1 MSNQNQPLVYF
12 FAKSNFGDTQPD
24 FIKIGYTTD
33 LLGRQANLQTGSESR
48 IWEIGVIPFETEDE
62 ARGEERRLHEW
73 FGGFRAY
80 GEWFYSTPRIIKHIR
95 NYAVQHTELLTED
108 VSPEIEDSLEVS
120 FGEQLAERR
129 NAANMTQEELS
140 ARVGCTRG
148 YISFLEN
155 NRGTPGQSIYTKL
168 VELFGEFSESIT
180 EARQIELFGEF
191 LEPTAETKSNNLLAV
206 KMADGCWVSE
216 DTAIDTFIEVINEV
230 IKALGIEEVKKLNMF
245 VNGIPLIGD
254 CDYPDKAQRTVEIE
268 GKTYYIVSGTNTVKK
283 KRILDDLAAQL
294 KYDMTVFANPRA

>member
-1 MSNQNQPLVYF
+1 MPNHNQPLVYF

-33 LLGRQANLQTGSESR
+33 LSGRQTNLQTGSESR

-73 FGGFRAY
+73 FGGFQAY
-80 GEWFYSTPRIIKHIR
+80 GEWFYATPRIIKYIQ

-108 VSPEIEDSLEVS
+108 MPTEMEDSSEIP

-129 NAANMTQEELS
+129 NTTNMTQEEL
-140 ARVGCTRG
+140 ATRVGCTRG

-180 EARQIELFGEF
+180 EVGQIELFSEF
-191 LEPTAETKSNNLLAV
+191 LDPTTETKFNNLLAV
-206 KMADGCWVSE
+206 EMADGRWISE
-216 DTAIDTFIEVINEV
+216 DTAIDTFIEVIKEV
-230 IKALGIEEVKKLNMF
+230 I
-245 VNGIPLIGD
+245 
-254 CDYPDKAQRTVEIE
+254 E
-268 GKTYYIVSGTNTVKK
+268 GVS
-283 KRILDDLAAQL
+283 
-294 KYDMTVFANPRA
+294 

>member
-12 FAKSNFGDTQPD
+12 FAKSNFGDDQPD
-24 FIKIGYTTD
+24 FIKIGYTGTN
-33 LLGRQANLQTGSESR
+33 LSLRQAALQTGNEAP

-62 ARGEERRLHEW
+62 AHREEERIHFF
-73 FGGFRAY
+73 FGAFRAH
-80 GEWFYSTPRIIKHIR
+80 GEWFYATPRIIQYIQ

-108 VSPEIEDSLEVS
+108 MPTEMENSSEIL

-129 NAANMTQEELS
+129 NTTNMTQEEL
-140 ARVGCTRG
+140 ATRVGCTRG

-206 KMADGCWVSE
+206 KMADGCWISE
-216 DTAIDTFIEVINEV
+216 DTAIDTFIEVI
-230 IKALGIEEVKKLNMF
+230 KALGIEVVKKLNVF
-245 VNGIPLIGD
+245 VNGIPLIAERN
-254 CDYPDKAQRTVEIE
+254 YSDKAQRDVEIE
-268 GKTYYIVSGTNTVKK
+268 GRTYYIVSGTNTVKK
-283 KRILDDLAAQL
+283 KRILDDIAAQL
-294 KYDMTVFANPRA
+294 KCDMTVFANPRA

>member
-1 MSNQNQPLVYF
+1 MPNQNQPLVYF
-12 FAKSNFGDTQPD
+12 LAKSNFGDTQPD

-33 LLGRQANLQTGSESR
+33 LSGRQANLQTGSESR

-80 GEWFYSTPRIIKHIR
+80 GEWFYATPRIIKYIR
-95 NYAVQHTELLTED
+95 NYAVQYTELLTAD
-108 VSPEIEDSLEVS
+108 MRSEIEDSSEVS
-120 FGEQLAERR
+120 FGEQLRERR
-129 NAANMTQEELS
+129 NGTNITQEKL
-140 ARVGCTRG
+140 ATRVGCTRG

-191 LEPTAETKSNNLLAV
+191 LDPTTETKFNNLLAV
-206 KMADGCWVSE
+206 EMADGRWISE
-216 DTAIDTFIEVINEV
+216 DTAIDTFIEVIKE
-230 IKALGIEEVKKLNMF
+230 LGMEGVKNLNLF
-245 VNGIPLIGD
+245 VNGIPLIAE
-254 CDYPDKAQRTVEIE
+254 CNYSDKAQREVETE
-268 GKTYYIVSGTNTVKK
+268 TRTFYVVSGTNTITKK
-283 KRILDDLAAQL
+283 KILDDIANQL
-294 KYDMTVFANPRA
+294 NVDMTIFANPRA

>member
-1 MSNQNQPLVYF
+1 MPNQNQPLVYF

-33 LLGRQANLQTGSESR
+33 LSGRQANLQTGSESR

-73 FGGFRAY
+73 FGGFQAY
-80 GEWFYSTPRIIKHIR
+80 GEWFYATPRIIKYIR
-95 NYAVQHTELLTED
+95 NYAVQHTELLTAD
-108 VSPEIEDSLEVS
+108 MRSKIEDSSEVS

-129 NAANMTQEELS
+129 NATNMTQEEL
-140 ARVGCTRG
+140 ATRVGCTRG

-180 EARQIELFGEF
+180 EARQTELFGEF
-191 LEPTAETKSNNLLAV
+191 LDPTTETRFNNLLAV
-206 KMADGCWVSE
+206 EMADGRWISE
-216 DTAIDTFIEVINEV
+216 DTAIDTFIEVIKE
-230 IKALGIEEVKKLNMF
+230 LGMEEVKNLNLF
-245 VNGIPLIGD
+245 VNGIPLIAE
-254 CDYPDKAQRTVEIE
+254 CNYSDKAQREVETE
-268 GKTYYIVSGTNTVKK
+268 TQTFYVVSGTNTITK
-283 KRILDDLAAQL
+283 KRILDDIANQL
-294 KYDMTVFANPRA
+294 NVDMTIFANPRA